1 MFSVF
6 EVWYFGVHS
15 KTNRYVT
22 QLHCIGAESIYYAC
36 WAFYET
42 TQFWAVPPKYT
53 LQHVGLAARPQKPQK
68 GFDLLQKIALD
79 AFTIL
84 LGIYFLH
91 EVAFGNKKCVFS
103 YANKKEP
110 AEEKTDDTQ
119 EKVCVKKKT
128 EFTYLLY
135 LSLCFFIW
143 FFF

>member
-79 AFTIL
+79 AFTI
-84 LGIYFLH
+84 YFLH
-91 EVAFGNKKCVFS
+91 EVAFGNKKC
-103 YANKKEP
+103 
-110 AEEKTDDTQ
+110 
-119 EKVCVKKKT
+119 
-128 EFTYLLY
+128 
-135 LSLCFFIW
+135 LSLSLIVKPHF
-143 FFF
+143 